1 MKFSLRGDSAV
12 DAKGVALNTRLR
24 LWRDYKKS
32 YSKLWPRE
40 RAVEVLGL
48 MGRG

>member
-1 MKFSLRGDSAV
+1 MRGDSAA
-12 DAKGVALNTRLR
+12 DAKGAALNTRLR
-24 LWRDYKKS
+24 LWRDNKKS

>member
-1 MKFSLRGDSAV
+1 MRGDSAV
-12 DAKGVALNTRLR
+12 DAKGAALNTQLR
-24 LWRDYKKS
+24 LWGDYKKS

-48 MGRG
+48 IGRG

>member
-1 MKFSLRGDSAV
+1 MRGDSAA
-12 DAKGVALNTRLR
+12 DAKSAALNTRLR
-24 LWRDYKKS
+24 LWRDYKES

-48 MGRG
+48 IGRG